1 MPAYEVSL
9 ITRSLS
15 KADLV
20 KALVRAGQT
29 LLDNGGVIESVESL
43 GFRDLPFKR
52 IAKQTHEPV
61 YASNFFLFNTHMSIE
76 ARKIVKSI
84 FFHDLDL
91 MHVAIVPLVSPST
104 PKKCNFEEFFKPPSQ
119 RQSVKDLRE
128 GQKMGHF
135 TRQMIYRRTEKEWKS
150 IPKSYPISPP
160 RP

>member
-15 KADLV
+15 KADLI
-20 KALVRAGQT
+20 KTLVRAGKT
-29 LLDNGGVIESVESL
+29 LLDHGAVIEKVESL

-61 YASNFFLFNTHMSIE
+61 YTSNFFIFHTHMPTGAS
-76 ARKIVKSI
+76 KTTKSI
-84 FFHDLDL
+84 FMNDLDTV
-91 MHVAIVPLVSPST
+91 HVAVVPCVKPE
-104 PKKCNFEEFFKPPSQ
+104 PIECNLEEILKPPAH
-119 RQSVKDLRE
+119 RQAVKDLRE

-135 TRQMIYRRTEKEWKS
+135 TRQMIYKRTEKEWKS
-150 IPKSYPISPP
+150 IPKSYPIAPQ